1 MVVKLEMKA
10 SWNLQKLINF
20 NITWAQSVHTI
31 AVDVLGLELGE
42 INTDNVL
49 KEKFS
54 YRLEE
59 KVDSANQK
67 ISLYLAH

>member
-1 MVVKLEMKA
+1 MKLEMKA

-67 ISLYLAH
+67 ISLYLTH

>member
-1 MVVKLEMKA
+1 MKLEMKA
-10 SWNLQKLINF
+10 SWNLQKLKNF
-20 NITWAQSVHTI
+20 NITRAQSVHTI

>member
-1 MVVKLEMKA
+1 MKLEMKA